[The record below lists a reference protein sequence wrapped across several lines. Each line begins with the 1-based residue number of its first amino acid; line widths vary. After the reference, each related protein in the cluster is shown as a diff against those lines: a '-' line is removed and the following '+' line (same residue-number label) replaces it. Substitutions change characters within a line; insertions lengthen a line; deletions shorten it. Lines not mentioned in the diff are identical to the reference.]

1 MQELA
6 FLLTGLAGAA
16 SAVAFAK
23 FPKNTHSLKI
33 IGANPRIQRE
43 IAYMEVERDILVKT
57 VSRLYQQDSKI
68 DGEKRGK
75 LLSKYQHQLGIVLA
89 RIEKLEIASKHPDMG
104 PVGDGL
110 VTLMDQKLST
120 LDEKLHEISSKIS
133 ATSAQIETYEKPSR
147 KESNPNRA
155 FKFPKYLIFDSRKF
169 PNQKTCA
176 SAWKLPP
183 SLRLQKDPSLLMGN
197 LKSIPQT
204 TLQHSEPKTEYRPVD
219 TKTKHPRIRARI
231 GCRGEYSGSD
241 TGLGMFGLGVS
252 ITGLYSVFGSECCN
266 VVCGILTLDFDR
278 SKDWDPFASGV
289 RVVIS
294 TRSRMFSGWE
304 IFCCRIL
311 GILET

>member
-147 KESNPNRA
+147 KESKPRIQVSKIPNIRQQKISQPENMRERVEITTLTPLA
-155 FKFPKYLIFDSRKF
+155 KGSQSFDLS
-169 PNQKTCA
+169 
-176 SAWKLPP
+176 
-183 SLRLQKDPSLLMGN
+183 
-197 LKSIPQT
+197 KSKVNIPQT
-204 TLQHSEPKTEYRPVD
+204 TLQHSEPKTEYRPVID
-219 TKTKHPRIRARI
+219 TPRPNIPKPVSEPEYSPLQPNVEIPKQTAPTIPPKVIQDLTPEPDADLEDTSDELLLRYCGTVCFGISRS
-231 GCRGEYSGSD
+231 CRG
-241 TGLGMFGLGVS
+241 
-252 ITGLYSVFGSECCN
+252 
-266 VVCGILTLDFDR
+266 
-278 SKDWDPFASGV
+278 
-289 RVVIS
+289 
-294 TRSRMFSGWE
+294 
-304 IFCCRIL
+304 
-311 GILET
+311 

>member
-147 KESNPNRA
+147 KESKPRIQVSKIPNIRQQKISQPENMRERVEITTLTPLA
-155 FKFPKYLIFDSRKF
+155 KGSQSFDLS
-169 PNQKTCA
+169 
-176 SAWKLPP
+176 
-183 SLRLQKDPSLLMGN
+183 
-197 LKSIPQT
+197 KSKVNIPQT
-204 TLQHSEPKTEYRPVD
+204 TLQHSEPKTEYRPVID
-219 TKTKHPRIRARI
+219 TPRPKFDHSLRPRPLKHQMIMPQRHHQMTSIPPLP
-231 GCRGEYSGSD
+231 
-241 TGLGMFGLGVS
+241 GLIFP
-252 ITGLYSVFGSECCN
+252 
-266 VVCGILTLDFDR
+266 
-278 SKDWDPFASGV
+278 K
-289 RVVIS
+289 
-294 TRSRMFSGWE
+294 FS
-304 IFCCRIL
+304 
-311 GILET
+311 

>member
-147 KESNPNRA
+147 KES
-155 FKFPKYLIFDSRKF
+155 KFPKYLIFDSIQPENMRERVEIPTPLIRHRQKWQPF
-169 PNQKTCA
+169 P
-176 SAWKLPP
+176 
-183 SLRLQKDPSLLMGN
+183 
-197 LKSIPQT
+197 
-204 TLQHSEPKTEYRPVD
+204 
-219 TKTKHPRIRARI
+219 
-231 GCRGEYSGSD
+231 
-241 TGLGMFGLGVS
+241 
-252 ITGLYSVFGSECCN
+252 
-266 VVCGILTLDFDR
+266 
-278 SKDWDPFASGV
+278 
-289 RVVIS
+289 
-294 TRSRMFSGWE
+294 TRSNMSFKASDDNASKAPSKRYH
-304 IFCCRIL
+304 L
-311 GILET
+311 YLV